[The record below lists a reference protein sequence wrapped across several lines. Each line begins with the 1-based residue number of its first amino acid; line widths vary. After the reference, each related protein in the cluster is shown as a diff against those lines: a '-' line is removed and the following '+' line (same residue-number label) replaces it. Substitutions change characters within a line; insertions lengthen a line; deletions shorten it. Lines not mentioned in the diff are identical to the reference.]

1 MALGRPPLSSNNLL
15 DDALPLMF
23 PLVTP
28 VTGVDAASDDA
39 REVGV
44 EVKGVFT
51 GVVVAGVV
59 AVDDFTGDSGILIC
73 ASFDLLLSIAVVAFV
88 VVVKFCLLLLLLDVS
103 EDVVVDTVIEFV
115 TPPELL
121 LLLLTAVVGVV
132 VIGGV
137 LLLVITAAEL
147 TTGVTVIS
155 RVIVGAA
162 VVETED
168 CNGCTAKLVIA
179 SNGFGGGCK
188 GVAVDSGPEDSV

>member
-1 MALGRPPLSSNNLL
+1 
-15 DDALPLMF
+15 MF

-44 EVKGVFT
+44 EVKRVFT
-51 GVVVAGVV
+51 GVVVAGV
-59 AVDDFTGDSGILIC
+59 AAADDFTGDSGILFC

-88 VVVKFCLLLLLLDVS
+88 VVVKFCLLLLLLLDVS

-132 VIGGV
+132 VVEFVVADV

-168 CNGCTAKLVIA
+168 CSGCTAKLVIA
-179 SNGFGGGCK
+179 SNGFGGGCN
-188 GVAVDSGPEDSV
+188 VEAVDSGPDDRV

>member
-1 MALGRPPLSSNNLL
+1 
-15 DDALPLMF
+15 MF

-59 AVDDFTGDSGILIC
+59 ASDDFTGDSGILIC

-88 VVVKFCLLLLLLDVS
+88 VVVKFCLLLLLLLDVS

-115 TPPELL
+115 TPPE

-188 GVAVDSGPEDSV
+188 GVAVDSGPEDNV